1 VRWHHRTRGRLR
13 PADFF
18 PAAEAAGVMPE
29 LGVWV
34 VEEACRRARDWPV
47 VDEVWG
53 LPLLCV
59 NVSPDLLAT
68 RDFPDAVARAVSGAR
83 LPPGRLVI
91 ELTEG
96 AAVEDAARTFS
107 TMRHLRS
114 LGVRLA
120 IDDFGTGY
128 SALSYLMDMPVD
140 ILKLDKLFVDGLG
153 ADRSRHLLTRG
164 ILDLARALNKLVIAE
179 GVEREDQAARL
190 HEYGCTLGQGFLFSR
205 PVDGD
210 VVESRLA
217 LEQPMEALDEAPETD
232 PAAAPGGRAV

>member
-1 VRWHHRTRGRLR
+1 MSR
-13 PADFF
+13 
-18 PAAEAAGVMPE
+18 
-29 LGVWV
+29 
-34 VEEACRRARDWPV
+34 
-47 VDEVWG
+47 
-53 LPLLCV
+53 
-59 NVSPDLLAT
+59 
-68 RDFPDAVARAVSGAR
+68 AR
-83 LPPGRLVI
+83 LPPAALVI

-164 ILDLARALNKLVIAE
+164 ILDLARTLNKLVIAE
-179 GVEREDQAARL
+179 GIEREDQAR
-190 HEYGCTLGQGFLFSR
+190 GCTS
-205 PVDGD
+205 
-210 VVESRLA
+210 
-217 LEQPMEALDEAPETD
+217 T
-232 PAAAPGGRAV
+232 AAPSARGTSSRGRWTATPSSAAWRRSGRSAGRAGARRYESSPHARAV